1 MKKRIFSALM
11 SMVMVFTMSLCV
23 FAETDSTALEITNL
37 VGTKKNLYVT
47 LSENVS
53 VTEGNHP
60 TATVMQY
67 GADTQYTTVVTAQ
80 DSTESTNKLEIAV
93 SPALPIDGNFKLT
106 LSADGKTAEQS
117 FGYQTLYSEDFSD
130 DSAKSKIVY
139 SQDYKFENGKLVKIK
154 NQGYSVVFQNIGAN
168 EDWYDYTVEYEYD
181 NTLGNQFE
189 GEKPM
194 FDIGVYFYTNASV
207 WSVNSNSL
215 YSAKTGVTVINEK
228 NKGTPYISYL
238 PKAAQSNEDIVKK
251 NSPDT
256 FEGGL
261 AAMEGKD
268 VVYSASV
275 FGNNVYSSI
284 TPVGE
289 ENSIY
294 SARGAI
300 DGELMY
306 TSGGF
311 CVYTVKHTS
320 WTDASQY
327 ADIYIDN
334 VLAYKLKTFNI
345 DYSENT
351 AVTYYGS
358 KQKLVFDFDSNVLG
372 ADAVLKNYKTG
383 EVIAAESVYDSIN
396 KKLKVIPA
404 SDLLIDGVYTIDI
417 HYGIEKEFTKSM
429 MFGYNV
435 LYEDDFSNENKS
447 KAFFEFASKSGIID
461 GNLARTTNQYMPIWM
476 KAGIAANWS
485 DYTVEFDWL
494 DEKSH
499 KKPDGTD
506 YAWGDD
512 TNYIPSLFVLFYADE
527 DRTTGDKGS
536 NTERPYALGTGTWAF
551 EDGTQKCNVTY
562 VPDNV
567 PGAPNRIEAPYQ
579 GDYNSIKG
587 KDSVRFSAGLFG
599 KTAVVDV
606 KDGADALYSFDYTVP
621 KLGKTSGKF
630 AINAFAAHAYSDGP
644 VSYIDNLLVYKMK
657 EVSVDYSDNE
667 SITAYGSK
675 NKLMFKFD
683 KDLHDAEVALKDAQ
697 GNTVNVTSSYDASK
711 NAVFAAPESELD
723 INKTYTATVN
733 YGLVKEFS
741 KDITFGFE
749 VLYSDSFDDI
759 TKTEGYLK
767 NIGNKNTDKKYEITA
782 DGKLHIG
789 DRMYMPAYMKKG
801 MADDSEVW
809 KDYTVEYDWFDTI
822 SHQNTDGTD
831 YVWDYKWNGAYDSYT
846 PSLATLFYVTD
857 NREAGEWKGDWVQVN
872 ENTGYN
878 KTFYFGALVGTWMF
892 ADTANT
898 AVRYVTQGTDREI
911 LNSAAP
917 TSARGDYNA
926 VKGKEQV
933 KFSASMFGNTAVTTV
948 KDGNTELFGYELD
961 VPHLKNT
968 SGKFAINSFAAHAY
982 SDGPTA
988 YIDNLL
994 VYKMAVIGDGKLD
1007 IRYASFE
1014 KANNAVTVSGLNI
1027 TDITEGFGLALAVY
1041 GENGTLLGVNFA
1053 DTNSDSIS
1061 VENIDTTKITD
1072 VKLMFWS
1079 KSNALKPVRGMMDL
1093 Y

>member
-1 MKKRIFSALM
+1 M

-53 VTEGNHP
+53 VTAENNP
-60 TATVMQY
+60 TATVTQY
-67 GADTQYTTVVTAQ
+67 GADNTVYTATVTAQ
-80 DSTESTNKLEIAV
+80 DNSQSANKLEIAV

-117 FGYQTLYSEDFSD
+117 FGYQTLLKETFDSESSAQNTISD
-130 DSAKSKIVY
+130 GGQGKKYEISDGKYKRVDAQWYPLVTKKSTVT
-139 SQDYKFENGKLVKIK
+139 
-154 NQGYSVVFQNIGAN
+154 
-168 EDWYDYTVEYEYD
+168 EDWHDYTVEFEYYD
-181 NTLGNQFE
+181 TLSPVGEDVTPQYWFIAFFYNNQEIWSIAPWGLQNGVVSVSKFINNTEHAQHMLWYQTTDG
-189 GEKPM
+189 
-194 FDIGVYFYTNASV
+194 TN
-207 WSVNSNSL
+207 
-215 YSAKTGVTVINEK
+215 
-228 NKGTPYISYL
+228 
-238 PKAAQSNEDIVKK
+238 VKK
-251 NSPDT
+251 EAPLYVGET
-256 FEGGL
+256 
-261 AAMEGKD
+261 AKD
-268 VVYSASV
+268 MGNDVIYSASL
-275 FGNNVYSSI
+275 FGNKAYNSLTKI
-284 TPVGE
+284 GEDTPFYTGE
-289 ENSIY
+289 DVIN
-294 SARGAI
+294 
-300 DGELMY
+300 DGDTVNTY
-306 TSGGF
+306 GGF
-311 CVYTVKHTS
+311 
-320 WTDASQY
+320 
-327 ADIYIDN
+327 DIQVTKQNGNMNYDSYIDN
-334 VLAYKLKTFNI
+334 LIAYKLKTFNI

-351 AVTYYGS
+351 TFKYYGS
-358 KQKLVFDFDSNVLG
+358 KSKLIFDFDANVVN
-372 ADAVLKNYKTG
+372 ADVTLKDYKTG
-383 EVIAAESVYDSIN
+383 NEITAVSAYDATAQ
-396 KKLKVIPA
+396 KLIVTPA
-404 SDLLIDGVYTIDI
+404 SDLSVDGVYSIDI
-417 HYGIEKEFTKSM
+417 IYGIGKEVTKSM
-429 MFGYNV
+429 LFGYNV
-435 LYEDDFSNENKS
+435 LYEDDFSNEAKT
-447 KAFFEFASKSGIID
+447 KTFFNLGGNRTILD
-461 GNLARTTNQYMPIWM
+461 GKLAAIYDVYQPIYVNDN
-476 KAGIAANWS
+476 IAKDWS
-485 DYTVEFDWL
+485 DYTVEYDFY
-494 DEKSH
+494 ENASH
-499 KKPDGTD
+499 TK
-506 YAWGDD
+506 
-512 TNYIPSLFVLFYADE
+512 
-527 DRTTGDKGS
+527 
-536 NTERPYALGTGTWAF
+536 
-551 EDGTQKCNVTY
+551 EDGTAYDWSGDASYNPSLSTLFY
-562 VPDNV
+562 VPENKFESNSGTNFAVMASTWNFDN
-567 PGAPNRIEAPYQ
+567 GRLSYIKDNNRNIVLS
-579 GDYNSIKG
+579 GDTEVINGIKNH
-587 KDSVRFSAGLFG
+587 DIVRYSASLLN
-599 KTAVVDV
+599 KTAILSV
-606 KDGADALYSFDYTVP
+606 KDQNGALLYGFTQSVP
-621 KLGKTSGKF
+621 YLERTSGKF
-630 AINAFAAHAYSDGP
+630 ALNAFAANSYNSGPRAY
-644 VSYIDNLLVYKMK
+644 YDNLLVYKMK
-657 EVSVDYSDNE
+657 EVFVDYSDNE

-683 KDLHDAEVALKDAQ
+683 KDLHDAEVVLKDAQ

-711 NAVFAAPESELD
+711 KAVFAAPESELD
-723 INKTYTATVN
+723 INKTYTATVK

-767 NIGNKNTDKKYEITA
+767 NIGNEDTAKKYEITA

-822 SHQNTDGTD
+822 SHQQEDGKTDWAWGEDT
-831 YVWDYKWNGAYDSYT
+831 SYT
-846 PSLATLFYVTD
+846 PSLSTLFYVD
-857 NREAGEWKGDWVQVN
+857 DEKEAGEWRGWIDFADG
-872 ENTGYN
+872 TSGYG
-878 KTFYFGALVGTWMF
+878 KYFFGAQVGTWIY
-892 ADTANT
+892 ADSNSQAS
-898 AVRYVTQGTDREI
+898 VQYVTQGKDREI

-982 SDGPTA
+982 LDGPTA

-1053 DTNSDSIS
+1053 DTNSESIS

>member
-1 MKKRIFSALM
+1 
-11 SMVMVFTMSLCV
+11 
-23 FAETDSTALEITNL
+23 
-37 VGTKKNLYVT
+37 
-47 LSENVS
+47 
-53 VTEGNHP
+53 
-60 TATVMQY
+60 
-67 GADTQYTTVVTAQ
+67 
-80 DSTESTNKLEIAV
+80 
-93 SPALPIDGNFKLT
+93 
-106 LSADGKTAEQS
+106 
-117 FGYQTLYSEDFSD
+117 
-130 DSAKSKIVY
+130 
-139 SQDYKFENGKLVKIK
+139 
-154 NQGYSVVFQNIGAN
+154 
-168 EDWYDYTVEYEYD
+168 
-181 NTLGNQFE
+181 
-189 GEKPM
+189 
-194 FDIGVYFYTNASV
+194 
-207 WSVNSNSL
+207 
-215 YSAKTGVTVINEK
+215 
-228 NKGTPYISYL
+228 
-238 PKAAQSNEDIVKK
+238 
-251 NSPDT
+251 
-256 FEGGL
+256 
-261 AAMEGKD
+261 
-268 VVYSASV
+268 
-275 FGNNVYSSI
+275 
-284 TPVGE
+284 
-289 ENSIY
+289 
-294 SARGAI
+294 
-300 DGELMY
+300 
-306 TSGGF
+306 
-311 CVYTVKHTS
+311 
-320 WTDASQY
+320 
-327 ADIYIDN
+327 
-334 VLAYKLKTFNI
+334 
-345 DYSENT
+345 
-351 AVTYYGS
+351 
-358 KQKLVFDFDSNVLG
+358 
-372 ADAVLKNYKTG
+372 
-383 EVIAAESVYDSIN
+383 
-396 KKLKVIPA
+396 
-404 SDLLIDGVYTIDI
+404 
-417 HYGIEKEFTKSM
+417 
-429 MFGYNV
+429 
-435 LYEDDFSNENKS
+435 
-447 KAFFEFASKSGIID
+447 
-461 GNLARTTNQYMPIWM
+461 
-476 KAGIAANWS
+476 
-485 DYTVEFDWL
+485 
-494 DEKSH
+494 
-499 KKPDGTD
+499 
-506 YAWGDD
+506 
-512 TNYIPSLFVLFYADE
+512 
-527 DRTTGDKGS
+527 
-536 NTERPYALGTGTWAF
+536 
-551 EDGTQKCNVTY
+551 
-562 VPDNV
+562 
-567 PGAPNRIEAPYQ
+567 
-579 GDYNSIKG
+579 
-587 KDSVRFSAGLFG
+587 
-599 KTAVVDV
+599 
-606 KDGADALYSFDYTVP
+606 
-621 KLGKTSGKF
+621 
-630 AINAFAAHAYSDGP
+630 
-644 VSYIDNLLVYKMK
+644 MK
-657 EVSVDYSDNE
+657 EISVDYSDNE

-683 KDLHDAEVALKDAQ
+683 KDLHDAEVVLKDAQ

-767 NIGNKNTDKKYEITA
+767 NRGNRDTDKKYEITA

-831 YVWDYKWNGAYDSYT
+831 YVWNYEWNGAYDSYT

-872 ENTGYN
+872 ENTGYH
-878 KTFYFGALVGTWMF
+878 KTFYFGALVGTWIF